1 MRIYSN
7 KERSKAIK
15 EELKK
20 LGITSKQVSVRSGN
34 CGYSDSSYITIKDV
48 SVRIGAVKKA
58 CEKFES
64 IDYDKYSGEILEGGN
79 TYIIVQYDY
88 EALRNA
94 ENKKMAEVEELLK
107 GIDKGEQKKIERK
120 NMDCVFYADD
130 RGFYMAC
137 YQKGARVGKLGLK
150 CWTMEEFK
158 QRIARAFAT
167 DFEDFAA

>member
-107 GIDKGEQKKIERK
+107 GIDKGVQKKIERK
-120 NMDCVFYADD
+120 DFDYVLFSDD

-137 YQKGARVGKLGLK
+137 YEKGAKCGRLGLK
-150 CWTMEEFK
+150 SWTFESFK
-158 QRIARAFAT
+158 QSIARAFVT
-167 DFEDFAA
+167 EFEDYVA